1 VGGGGGG
8 GGGGMRVGKGV
19 GGGGCGGGGR
29 GEEEERGGAH
39 LETPRG
45 SRRAHGDRATQ
56 RQRGGSSLC
65 VLAPRGLLMA
75 GTHTAPHTQSVSGVS
90 RLS

>member
-1 VGGGGGG
+1 MGGGGGG

-56 RQRGGSSLC
+56 RQRGGEQFVC
-65 VLAPRGLLMA
+65 FGAARRGLLMA
-75 GTHTAPHTQSVSGVS
+75 DAPQRRTPSQSVE
-90 RLS
+90 